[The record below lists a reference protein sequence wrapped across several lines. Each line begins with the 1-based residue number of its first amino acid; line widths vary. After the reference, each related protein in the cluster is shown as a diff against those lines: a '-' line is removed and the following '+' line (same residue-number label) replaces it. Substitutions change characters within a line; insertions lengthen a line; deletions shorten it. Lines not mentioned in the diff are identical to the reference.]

1 MAIALINNNTKGTC
15 ESHHACGDNFKVTVT
30 KYTDED
36 LDIVTDQL
44 NLEIKSDKL
53 IRQGDVLNGISS
65 MFHRGIFSV
74 NIETVDY

>member
-1 MAIALINNNTKGTC
+1 MSTHPYGN
-15 ESHHACGDNFKVTVT
+15 NFKVTVT

-74 NIETVDY
+74 NIETVGCSKWIDD

>member
-1 MAIALINNNTKGTC
+1 MSTHPYGNN
-15 ESHHACGDNFKVTVT
+15 FRVTVT

-36 LDIVTDQL
+36 LDIVIDQL
-44 NLEIKSDKL
+44 ILEIKSDKL

-74 NIETVDY
+74 NIETVGGSKWIND

>member
-1 MAIALINNNTKGTC
+1 MSTHPYGNN
-15 ESHHACGDNFKVTVT
+15 FRVTVT

-36 LDIVTDQL
+36 LDIVIDQL

-65 MFHRGIFSV
+65 MFHRGIFSF
-74 NIETVDY
+74 NIETVGSSKWIDD

>member
-1 MAIALINNNTKGTC
+1 MSTHPYGN
-15 ESHHACGDNFKVTVT
+15 NFKVNVT

-65 MFHRGIFSV
+65 MFHRGIFRVLQAKRLLKRGSC
-74 NIETVDY
+74 

>member
-1 MAIALINNNTKGTC
+1 MSTHPYGNN
-15 ESHHACGDNFKVTVT
+15 FRVTVT

-36 LDIVTDQL
+36 LDIVIDKL

-65 MFHRGIFSV
+65 MFHRGIFSF
-74 NIETVDY
+74 NIETVGGSKWIND

>member
-1 MAIALINNNTKGTC
+1 MSTHPYGN
-15 ESHHACGDNFKVTVT
+15 NFKVTVT
-30 KYTDED
+30 KYTDEN

-65 MFHRGIFSV
+65 MFHRGIFSF
-74 NIETVDY
+74 NIETVGGSKWIND

>member
-1 MAIALINNNTKGTC
+1 MSTHTYGN
-15 ESHHACGDNFKVTVT
+15 NFKVTVT

-36 LDIVTDQL
+36 RDIVTNQL

-65 MFHRGIFSV
+65 MLHRGIFSF
-74 NIETVDY
+74 NIETVGSSKWIDD

>member
-1 MAIALINNNTKGTC
+1 MSTHPYGNN
-15 ESHHACGDNFKVTVT
+15 FRVTVT

-74 NIETVDY
+74 NIETIGDSKWIND

>member
-1 MAIALINNNTKGTC
+1 MSTHPYGNN
-15 ESHHACGDNFKVTVT
+15 FRVTVT

-36 LDIVTDQL
+36 LDVVTDQL

-65 MFHRGIFSV
+65 MFHRGIFSF
-74 NIETVDY
+74 NIETVGGSKWIND

>member
-1 MAIALINNNTKGTC
+1 MSTHPYGNN
-15 ESHHACGDNFKVTVT
+15 FRVTVT

-36 LDIVTDQL
+36 LDIVTNQL

-65 MFHRGIFSV
+65 MFHRGIFGV
-74 NIETVDY
+74 NIETVGCSKWIDD

>member
-1 MAIALINNNTKGTC
+1 MSTHTYGN
-15 ESHHACGDNFKVTVT
+15 NFKVTVT

-65 MFHRGIFSV
+65 MFHRGIFRF
-74 NIETVDY
+74 NIETVGGSKWIND

>member
-1 MAIALINNNTKGTC
+1 MSTHPYGNN
-15 ESHHACGDNFKVTVT
+15 FRITVT
-30 KYTDED
+30 KYTDGD

-65 MFHRGIFSV
+65 MFHRGIFSF
-74 NIETVDY
+74 NIETVGGSKWIND

>member
-1 MAIALINNNTKGTC
+1 MSTHPYGN
-15 ESHHACGDNFKVTVT
+15 NFKVTVT

-65 MFHRGIFSV
+65 MFHRGIFSF
-74 NIETVDY
+74 NIETVGGSKWVDARNLL

>member
-1 MAIALINNNTKGTC
+1 MSTHPYGNN
-15 ESHHACGDNFKVTVT
+15 FRVTVT
-30 KYTDED
+30 KYTNED

-65 MFHRGIFSV
+65 MFHRGTFSV
-74 NIETVDY
+74 NIETVGCSKWIND

>member
-1 MAIALINNNTKGTC
+1 MSTHPYGN
-15 ESHHACGDNFKVTVT
+15 NFKVTVT

-65 MFHRGIFSV
+65 MFHRGIFSF
-74 NIETVDY
+74 NIETVGGSKWIND

>member
-1 MAIALINNNTKGTC
+1 MTRKEPTMSTHPYGNN
-15 ESHHACGDNFKVTVT
+15 FRITVT
-30 KYTDED
+30 KYTDEN

-65 MFHRGIFSV
+65 MFHRGIFSF
-74 NIETVDY
+74 NIETVGGSKWIND

>member
-1 MAIALINNNTKGTC
+1 MSTHPYGNN
-15 ESHHACGDNFKVTVT
+15 FRVTVT

-65 MFHRGIFSV
+65 MFHRGIFSF
-74 NIETVDY
+74 NIETVGGSKLIND

>member
-1 MAIALINNNTKGTC
+1 MSTHSYGN
-15 ESHHACGDNFKVTVT
+15 NFKVTVT
-30 KYTDED
+30 KYTNED

-65 MFHRGIFSV
+65 MFHRGIFSF
-74 NIETVDY
+74 NIETVGGSKWIND

>member
-1 MAIALINNNTKGTC
+1 MSTHPYGNN
-15 ESHHACGDNFKVTVT
+15 FRVTVT

-65 MFHRGIFSV
+65 MFHRGIFSF
-74 NIETVDY
+74 NIETVGGSKWIND

>member
-1 MAIALINNNTKGTC
+1 MSTHPYGN
-15 ESHHACGDNFKVTVT
+15 NFKVTVT

-36 LDIVTDQL
+36 LDIVTEQL

-65 MFHRGIFSV
+65 MFHRGIFRF
-74 NIETVDY
+74 NIETVGGSKWIDD